1 MTSSSSA
8 LSGEPPLLFV
18 LEGPLPITP
27 IALELHAHFTRGG
40 SKADAVRLVEAIERA
55 ASRQPARKR
64 EMQSGKGS
72 RLPPDWEP
80 ASSEIAYAISAG
92 LSERRISFEVEKFR
106 NYWISRTGA
115 GATKRDWSAT
125 WRNWV
130 LNALERQHGFRDP
143 HSGAAGASRRPA
155 SGSDAV
161 LAGMGKLTARLDQN
175 SRPEIGEARTIREYS
190 DPSPQFAL
198 EPPRTR

>member
-1 MTSSSSA
+1 MTASSCSSNANDSLFA
-8 LSGEPPLLFV
+8 LGGEPAA
-18 LEGPLPITP
+18 TP
-27 IALELHAHFTRGG
+27 IAAELQAYFARGG
-40 SKADAVRLVEAIERA
+40 SKEDAVRLVESIERA
-55 ASRQPARKR
+55 SSRQPARKR
-64 EMQSGKGS
+64 EHLLPNGA
-72 RLPPDWEP
+72 RLSADWQP
-80 ASSEIAYAISAG
+80 SSSELAYATSAG
-92 LSERRISFEVEKFR
+92 LSERQISFEVEKFR
-106 NYWISRTGA
+106 NYWLSRTGA

-143 HSGAAGASRRPA
+143 NYGAAGAPRRPA

-161 LAGMGKLTARLDQN
+161 LAGMGKLKARLDQN
-175 SRPEIGEARTIREYS
+175 GRPEIGEARAIRQYS